1 MKKLQLPLS
10 VLLMLATSFLFAS
23 CFEQTKSEIEPI
35 TIKEAYGQSAEE
47 ISERWKTP
55 VVPMDSS
62 FDLLVS
68 KNLHPYQL
76 PPGHE
81 LLRFGS
87 AYLVLE
93 FADGKLI
100 AIHKVHG

>member
-1 MKKLQLPLS
+1 
-10 VLLMLATSFLFAS
+10 
-23 CFEQTKSEIEPI
+23 
-35 TIKEAYGQSAEE
+35 
-47 ISERWKTP
+47 
-55 VVPMDSS
+55 MDSP

-68 KNLHPYQL
+68 KNSHPDTL

-81 LLRFGS
+81 RLRFGS

>member
-1 MKKLQLPLS
+1 MLIS
-10 VLLMLATSFLFAS
+10 VLLLLPASLFFVS
-23 CFEQTKSEIEPI
+23 CFGQAGKEIEPI
-35 TIKEAYGQSAEE
+35 TIKEAYGRSAEE

-68 KNLHPYQL
+68 KNLHPYTL
-76 PPGHE
+76 PPSHE

-93 FADGKLI
+93 FAEGKLI
-100 AIHKVHG
+100 AIHKVSG